1 MFTDKAQAVIDL
13 AKDYAYSAG
22 SAVLDV
28 AAVVAALARQPE
40 AGVLLAECFHVT
52 PDQVNQAWPEGTEP
66 AACPG
71 KLPLAEPV
79 RALLGSAKTLA
90 EQVPDRLRPG
100 LINVRHLV
108 GAVATSREA
117 CAVLEQSPITTEAV
131 CELLTAWCEREAH
144 APRLDELTERLRR
157 LRTELLGQVFGQEH
171 AVHAFVEGL
180 FDAEVT
186 AAADV
191 QRKRPRALFVFA
203 GPPGVGKTFLA
214 ELGASHL
221 ERPFKRFDMS
231 AYSGHEQS
239 QDLVGWAKS
248 YRGAHP
254 GHLTEFVEQHP
265 DAVLLF
271 DEIEKAHLNTI
282 HLFLQL
288 LDAGRLEDKFHERTV
303 AFRDTTIILTT
314 NAGRKLYD
322 RPNAS
327 GVHGANAAFHRKT
340 ILDALETE
348 TDARTGQPFFPAA
361 ICSRMATGYPMLFN
375 HLGINELERVV
386 QAELTRVA
394 GLLQLQY
401 YKRVTFD
408 DLVPICLV
416 LKEGARADARTL
428 CAQAATFMKNEL
440 FKFCQLF
447 RTERLEDAFDGI
459 DGIHVGLDEAV
470 RRAFQ
475 PDAKGGDVGFGNPT
489 YKSGVGLESPTYGVE
504 PAVADLFAQQGR
516 PRVLLIA
523 DADLTSLYGE
533 HIAEVEW
540 RFAGTADDALELL
553 AGQEF
558 DLVLLDLWVGGS
570 AAGPAMTMRQF
581 DHVPAAARGLDAG
594 QELLR
599 KIRDRLPNM
608 PVYLLSLGE
617 SEADGAAEGSV
628 DEELFLACV
637 RGGGARGMIVS
648 SFIDGMVPDWQRHRD
663 RLAAVLVETCKRLH
677 REKSAARMGQE
688 RRVLA
693 FDTAPRLDPED
704 RRLSIRLRNLRF
716 ARAIAA
722 ADAGEVLEDVERP
735 RTRFDDVIGADGA
748 KEELKFFID
757 YLKNP
762 RRFAALGLKPPK
774 GVLLHGPPGTGK
786 TMLARAMAGESDVA
800 FLSASASSF
809 VTIWQGSGPQN
820 VRDLFERARRYAP
833 AIIFI
838 DEIDAIGRTR
848 TRTGGSGGA
857 QATENTLNALLT
869 EMDGFTSPSADRPV
883 FILAA
888 TNFEVGSGDTG
899 GPGQSSRS
907 LDPALE
913 RRFSRTILVDLPD
926 RSARERYLVLRL
938 AGRPAC
944 SVPDEIIK
952 LVAERSS
959 GMSIANLESIIETAA
974 RQAAK
979 SGSDLTGKLLEEAF
993 ESVRFGEARPRD
1005 PEVVKRTACHEAG
1018 HTILYWLS
1026 GRWPSYV
1033 TVVSR
1038 GNHGGYMAP
1047 SADDAEQRGSQ
1058 TRNELLARIR
1068 VSLGGRA
1075 AELAV
1080 YGPEAGLSTGASADL
1095 EHATNIA
1102 RQMVCRYGMVDD
1114 WGLLVTPELMKYE
1127 GALSSPMY
1135 VKVNEATSKILAE
1148 QMALTVKLL
1157 GEHRQR
1163 LDAVS
1168 EALVQKERLTAEEL
1182 QSILPQIPPFAGQRS
1197 GYAG

>member
-1 MFTDKAQAVIDL
+1 MFTDKSQAVIDL
-13 AKDYAYSAG
+13 AKGYAFSGG
-22 SAVLDV
+22 SAVLDM
-28 AAVVAALARQPE
+28 AAVVAAMVGQPE
-40 AGVLLAECFHVT
+40 ANVLLAECFKVK
-52 PDQVNQAWPEGTEP
+52 PNDLREACPERPEP
-66 AACPG
+66 STCPG

-79 RALLGSAKTLA
+79 RALLGSAKALA
-90 EQVPDRLRPG
+90 EQVPDRIHPG
-100 LINVRHLV
+100 LINVHHLV

-117 CAVLEQSPITTEAV
+117 CEVVRQSPITTDAAAG
-131 CELLTAWCEREAH
+131 LLASWQERDAQ

-157 LRTELLGQVFGQEH
+157 LRTELMAKVFGQDH
-171 AVHAFVEGL
+171 AIHAFVEDL
-180 FDAEVT
+180 FNAEVM
-186 AAADV
+186 AAADI

-254 GHLTEFVEQHP
+254 GHLTEFVEKNP
-265 DAVLLF
+265 NAVLLF

-288 LDAGRLEDKFHERTV
+288 LDAGTLEDKFHERDV
-303 AFRDTTIILTT
+303 AFRDTTIIFTT

-322 RPNAS
+322 QPNSS
-327 GVHGANAAFHRKT
+327 GVHGKNAAFHRKT
-340 ILDALETE
+340 ILDALENE
-348 TDARTGQPFFPAA
+348 TDPRTGQPFFPAA
-361 ICSRMATGYPMLFN
+361 ICSRMATGYPVLFN
-375 HLGINELERVV
+375 HLGVNELERVV
-386 QAELTRVA
+386 RAELDRVA
-394 GLLQLQY
+394 ALLQLQY

-408 DLVPICLV
+408 DLVPMCLV

-428 CAQAATFMKNEL
+428 CAQAGTFLKNEL

-447 RTERLEDAFDGI
+447 KSERLEEAFDAI
-459 DGIHVGLDEAV
+459 DGIHLGLDG
-470 RRAFQ
+470 RPSDF
-475 PDAKGGDVGFGNPT
+475 
-489 YKSGVGLESPTYGVE
+489 E
-504 PAVADLFAQQGR
+504 PAVADLFEQQER
-516 PRVLLIA
+516 PAVLLIA
-523 DADLTSLYGE
+523 DADLTALYRE
-533 HIAEVEW
+533 NVTEVDW
-540 RFAGTADDALELL
+540 RFSSTADDALELL
-553 AGQEF
+553 AEQEF
-558 DLVLLDLWVGGS
+558 DMVLLDLWVGGS

-581 DHVPAAARGLDAG
+581 DHVPAAARGLGVG

-617 SEADGAAEGSV
+617 SEGDYEGEGSI

-648 SFIDGMVPDWQRHRD
+648 SFIDGMVPGWQQHRD
-663 RLAAVLVETCKRLH
+663 RLAARMIDTCKRLH

-688 RRVLA
+688 RKTLS
-693 FDTAPRLDPED
+693 FDTAPRMDPED

-820 VRDLFERARRYAP
+820 VRDLFGRARRYAP

-848 TRTGGSGGA
+848 TGGA
-857 QATENTLNALLT
+857 GGAEATENTLNALLT
-869 EMDGFTSPSADRPV
+869 EMDGFTSPTADRPV

-888 TNFEVGSGDTG
+888 TNFEVESEDPSGTG
-899 GPGQSSRS
+899 RSSRT
-907 LDPALE
+907 LDPALV
-913 RRFSRTILVDLPD
+913 RRFSRAILVDLPD
-926 RSARERYLVLRL
+926 RSAREKYLALRL
-938 AGRPAC
+938 IGRSAC
-944 SVPDEIIK
+944 NVPKEIIK
-952 LVAERSS
+952 LIAERSS

-979 SGSDLTGKLLEEAF
+979 TGSELTGRLLEEAF
-993 ESVRFGEARPRD
+993 ETVRFGDARPRV
-1005 PEVVKRTACHEAG
+1005 PEAVKRTACHEAG

-1026 GRWPSYV
+1026 GRWPAYV
-1033 TVVSR
+1033 TIVAR
-1038 GNHGGYMAP
+1038 GDHGGYMAP
-1047 SADDAEQRGSQ
+1047 SADDLEQRGSQ
-1058 TRNELLARIR
+1058 TRDELLARIR

-1075 AELAV
+1075 AELAI
-1080 YGPEAGLSTGASADL
+1080 YGPAAGLSTGASADL

-1102 RQMVCRYGMVDD
+1102 RQMVCRYGMDD
-1114 WGLLVTPELMKYE
+1114 QFGLLVTPELMKYE

-1135 VKVNEATSKILAE
+1135 LRVNEITSKILKE
-1148 QMALTVKLL
+1148 QMDLTASLL
-1157 GEHRQR
+1157 GDNRRYLE
-1163 LDAVS
+1163 AVTQ
-1168 EALVQKERLTAEEL
+1168 ALVEKERLTADEL
-1182 QSILPQIPPFAGQRS
+1182 QQIMPEIRHHTAQT
-1197 GYAG
+1197 